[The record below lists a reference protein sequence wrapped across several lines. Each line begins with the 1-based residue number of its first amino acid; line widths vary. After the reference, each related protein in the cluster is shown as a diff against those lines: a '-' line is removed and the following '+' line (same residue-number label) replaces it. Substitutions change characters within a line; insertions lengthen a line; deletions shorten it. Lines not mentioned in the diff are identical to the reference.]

1 MDSLAVWLPLILA
14 VFGGLFAWGKL
25 VAKIDALQTRI
36 EDMEKSLKEKIID
49 VKVEVKGDINRL
61 EVKQDKC
68 NNLKE
73 RMAKEEA
80 DKETLF
86 RRIGK
91 VEDLI
96 HEYHH

>member
-36 EDMEKSLKEKIID
+36 EDMEDSLKEKIGAVKEEIKDD
-49 VKVEVKGDINRL
+49 VNRL
-61 EVKQDKC
+61 EKKQDKD
-68 NNLKE
+68 NHLQE
-73 RMAKEEA
+73 RIAREEA
-80 DKETLF
+80 DRDTLF
-86 RRIGK
+86 RRMGK

-96 HEYHH
+96 HEYHG

>member
-1 MDSLAVWLPLILA
+1 MDKIVYWLPLILA
-14 VFGGLFAWGKL
+14 VGTILIAWGKL
-25 VAKIDALQTRI
+25 IAKLEALQATLVL
-36 EDMEKSLKEKIID
+36 MEKNLKENIGIVKDELKED
-49 VKVEVKGDINRL
+49 VGRL
-61 EVKQDKC
+61 ETKQDKC